1 MANTLNVQGT
11 KISVIAN
18 NAEDYICLTDMAGAK
33 RDKVRAV
40 KTGYAIVIRLSFLVH
55 GSKFITRISKWSN
68 LTTLECKPVCRTL
81 Y

>member
-33 RDKVRAV
+33 RDEVRAADV
-40 KTGYAIVIRLSFLVH
+40 IKTGYAIVIRLSFLVH

-68 LTTLECKPVCRTL
+68 
-81 Y
+81 